1 MRFYRLKDIK
11 TDFTNHSLS
20 KYLIKLSPLVDE
32 ADEKIIGSYFHVL
45 NDIER
50 VGDHAENFYEIGIQ
64 MKELGMS
71 FSPSAK
77 EELASMYE
85 KTYLMFDLAIDAFD
99 NLKTDRLKDLTDM
112 ENEMDILK
120 KKLNASHVQRLA
132 NGDCS
137 MDHSPYFFSAV
148 AGLERVADHLVN
160 VGYSILNPVGSTSEG
175 V

>member
-71 FSPSAK
+71 FSQSAK

-85 KTYLMFDLAIDAFD
+85 KTLLFQKVDHNDRKGLLCSSFFHVGEKFD
-99 NLKTDRLKDLTDM
+99 
-112 ENEMDILK
+112 
-120 KKLNASHVQRLA
+120 
-132 NGDCS
+132 
-137 MDHSPYFFSAV
+137 
-148 AGLERVADHLVN
+148 
-160 VGYSILNPVGSTSEG
+160 
-175 V
+175 